1 MAPEKK
7 RGVKYCSECETENGV
22 RAYECKECDHPF
34 KMKKSRRGIRRKEVL
49 DFKTLKK
56 GDVIRVV
63 GGSGDYY
70 EGRDGERQYFT
81 DRGRYKVEGI
91 DHQGIKA
98 FGDHGYTY
106 LYMGETCPSD
116 LVSGVIKAPHKIQ
129 LLVGATERKQVR

>member
-22 RAYECKECDHPF
+22 RAYECKNCDHPF
-34 KMKKSRRGIRRKEVL
+34 KMKKGRRGIRKKLVE

-56 GDVIRVV
+56 GDVIKVV

-81 DRGRYKVEGI
+81 DRGRYTVVDT
-91 DHQGIKA
+91 DHTGIKA
-98 FGDHGYTY
+98 YGPHGYTY
-106 LYMGETCPSD
+106 LYMGKKCPST
-116 LVSGVIKAPHKIQ
+116 LVSGITKAPHKIL
-129 LLVGATERKQVR
+129 LLVGASSRKATR